1 MSELKAIGTSSIWEK
16 KYEPRTVSDL
26 ILPEGIKK
34 FFQGIVDNEDVP
46 NLLFYGSPGRGKT
59 ISANAICRD
68 IKADKLYING
78 SMETSI
84 DTLRYKVQNFA
95 ECSSMFGTPKV
106 IVIDEF
112 DMLSPNAL
120 KAMKAL
126 VTEVIDN
133 CRFILI
139 TNFISK
145 FAPDDPLIS
154 RFNRQIDFDFSDDFK
169 KELIIE
175 YYKRMSWILT
185 SENVTFD
192 KQILGEFIRDEYPDF
207 RKILGKLQFCFQLN
221 GCIDNKIF
229 TCRND
234 QETIKLLVED
244 IKLKK
249 WEKARKTCELLDST
263 IFYDLIYKELI
274 DQLDNKCKADVCI
287 LLAEY
292 QAMRGNDSSL
302 PMVAC
307 MSKLMKIAVFI

>member
-1 MSELKAIGTSSIWEK
+1 MNIIGTSSIWER

-34 FFQGIVDNEDVP
+34 FFQGIVENENVP
-46 NLLFYGSPGRGKT
+46 NLLFFGSPGRGKT

-78 SMETSI
+78 SMETGI
-84 DTLRYKVQNFA
+84 DTLRYKVQSFA

-106 IVIDEF
+106 IIIDEF

-145 FAPDDPLIS
+145 FAPDDPMLS
-154 RFNRQIDFDFSDDFK
+154 RFNRQIDFDFSSDYE
-169 KELIIE
+169 KELIIG
-175 YYKRMSWILT
+175 YYKRMEWILN
-185 SENVTFD
+185 SEKVTFD
-192 KQILGEFIRDEYPDF
+192 KETLLMFIRDEYPDF

-221 GCIDNKIF
+221 G
-229 TCRND
+229 
-234 QETIKLLVED
+234 
-244 IKLKK
+244 
-249 WEKARKTCELLDST
+249 
-263 IFYDLIYKELI
+263 
-274 DQLDNKCKADVCI
+274 
-287 LLAEY
+287 
-292 QAMRGNDSSL
+292 
-302 PMVAC
+302 
-307 MSKLMKIAVFI
+307 